1 MEFILGILAIFFAV
15 QNIIAWTHGKDPQK
29 YRFLSLAFTSLTIF
43 SFYYM
48 GAEFLSKGDIAG
60 ALDVVPTI
68 SEILFFCTIASII
81 INGITLFKIK

>member
-1 MEFILGILAIFFAV
+1 
-15 QNIIAWTHGKDPQK
+15 
-29 YRFLSLAFTSLTIF
+29 
-43 SFYYM
+43 M

-68 SEILFFCTIASII
+68 SESLFFCTIASII

>member
-1 MEFILGILAIFFAV
+1 MEIILGIIAIFFTIK
-15 QNIIAWTHGKDPQK
+15 NIIAWTHGKNPQK
-29 YRFLSLAFTSLTIF
+29 YRFLSLAFTALTIF

-68 SEILFFCTIASII
+68 SKPLFFCTIASII
-81 INGITLFKIK
+81 INGITLFKKK

>member
-1 MEFILGILAIFFAV
+1 MEIILGIIAIFFAIK
-15 QNIIAWTHGKDPQK
+15 NIIAWTQGKDPQK

-48 GAEFLSKGDIAG
+48 GAEFLSKGDISG

-68 SEILFFCTIASII
+68 SKSLFFCTIASII
-81 INGITLFKIK
+81 INGITLFKKK

>member
-1 MEFILGILAIFFAV
+1 MEIILGIIAIFFAIK
-15 QNIIAWTHGKDPQK
+15 NIIAWTHGKDPQK
-29 YRFLSLAFTSLTIF
+29 YRFLSLAFTALTIF

-68 SEILFFCTIASII
+68 AKPLFFCTIASII
-81 INGITLFKIK
+81 INGITLFKKK